1 MTISAVR
8 ALTFDVFGTVVD
20 WRSSVIAQVEAVA
33 TAAGVTGD
41 WAAFAD
47 EWRYDGDIA
56 GIGRVGRGE
65 GEDDGAQGGRDED
78 GSEQVRS
85 AEHRQGRA
93 HPQDESERHQQQ
105 ADA

>member
-47 EWRYDGDIA
+47 EWRYDGYIA
-56 GIGRVGRGE
+56 GIGRVVRGE
-65 GEDDGAQGGRDED
+65 APMGTASSRGPIPSPASPACAPATSSPRCRTAT
-78 GSEQVRS
+78 SRYS
-85 AEHRQGRA
+85 
-93 HPQDESERHQQQ
+93 
-105 ADA
+105 